1 MYGLEDKLVS
11 FEMLKYFFDSI
22 KYNDKK
28 LVIIEGGYYN
38 LNYDIVI
45 EKIVEE
51 IVFWFNY

>member
-1 MYGLEDKLVS
+1 
-11 FEMLKYFFDSI
+11 MLKYFFDSI